1 MRLFLAVF
9 PPLAVQIAAHAA
21 GEALAAQGG
30 PAVSWV
36 KQDNLH
42 YTLRFLGELGEDG
55 ARRAG
60 EAGREAASDVGPFD
74 AVIGGLGAFPNTRR
88 ARVLWVGMSE
98 GADSLMALAK
108 ALDGA
113 LQRRGFEREKQRF
126 SPHLT
131 IGRVREPMRDWTAAL
146 AAAPPPSPERFRVDR
161 LTLVE
166 SKLSPKGSTYTPVV
180 EALLG
185 AAAPGRRARKEAT

>member
-9 PPLAVQIAAHAA
+9 PPASVQGAAHAA
-21 GEALAAQGG
+21 GGSLRAQGG

-36 KQDNLH
+36 KPENLH
-42 YTLRFLGELGEDG
+42 YTMRFLGEVGEDG

-60 EAGREAASDVGPFD
+60 DAAREAASDIAPFE
-74 AVIGGLGAFPNTRR
+74 AVLGALGAFPNARR

-98 GADSLMALAK
+98 GGDGLKALAR
-108 ALDGA
+108 ALAGA
-113 LQRRGFEREKQRF
+113 LERRGFEREKQRF

-131 IGRVREPMRDWTAAL
+131 IGRVREPMHDWSAAL
-146 AAAPPPSPERFRVDR
+146 AAEQSPAPERFRVDR

-166 SKLSPKGSTYTPVV
+166 SKLSPKGSTYTPVI
-180 EALLG
+180 EAMLG
-185 AAAPGRRARKEAT
+185 G